1 MKFINILGRIFG
13 FIASIVVMI
22 SVFITTIEIKTLDIS
37 LYSMS
42 LFEYNRIGSIVIIV
56 LAILCIVAVYFNRG
70 FLLSLLSIVILDMDF
85 YTASTLNTGSNEMD
99 NVMNKI
105 SFLFGDVFS
114 PQVGFL
120 LIILGVVLLFF
131 SGIMIKKSIEKMK
144 DKTNVSKDKETS

>member
-70 FLLSLLSIVILDMDF
+70 FLLSLFSIVILVMDF

>member
-70 FLLSLLSIVILDMDF
+70 FLLSLLSIVILVMDF

>member
-1 MKFINILGRIFG
+1 
-13 FIASIVVMI
+13 
-22 SVFITTIEIKTLDIS
+22 
-37 LYSMS
+37 MS

-70 FLLSLLSIVILDMDF
+70 FLLSLLSIVILVMDF